1 MKPRSLLL
9 GTAAALLV
17 ALPAGWYFGSPWWTL
32 WRMREAARAGDMR
45 TLASYVDLDAIRKS
59 VVRSARDRIEDG
71 AARLL
76 AGEGAGGGGWKKA
89 LRGAL
94 SRRAVTGA
102 ETVKVIFRDIPLGR
116 RDLVGG
122 PLGLNPLVE
131 RRSFDEFTVRVRNT
145 PSPGTFTFR
154 RHGMGWKLEAV
165 RLEAIAPRDSL
176 SAPSPAEPPQGR
188 Q

>member
-1 MKPRSLLL
+1 MKRRSLLL
-9 GTAAALLV
+9 GAACALLL

-59 VVRSARDRIEDG
+59 VVRSARDRLEEE

-76 AGEGAGGGGWKKA
+76 AAEGAGGGGWKKA

-94 SRRAVTGA
+94 SEAVTGA
-102 ETVKVIFRDIPLGR
+102 ETVKAVFQNIPLGR
-116 RDLVGG
+116 RDLVRG

-154 RHGMGWKLEAV
+154 RHGLGWKLQGV
-165 RLEAIAPRDSL
+165 RLDGMARAGFL
-176 SAPSPAEPPQGR
+176 SAPPPAEPSQGR
-188 Q
+188 E